1 MRPEHPT
8 PHASRPV
15 ARLPSWVANRA
26 GLLGSGDALKRTL
39 REERLVTVCEEAR
52 CPNLGECFARGT
64 ATFMLLGDT
73 CTRRCQFCSVQTG
86 RPAGLDALEP
96 ARVAETAAR
105 MGLRYVVV
113 TSVARDDLH
122 DEGAGQFAATI
133 RALRT
138 RVAGVQVEVLTPDFN
153 GRADLIETVLAAAPD
168 VFGHN
173 LETVERLTARVRGR
187 ARYRRSLEVLHKA
200 ADVCRAAGVG
210 VVKSG
215 LMVGLGETRKEVS
228 QAMADIR
235 ATGCSLLTVGQYLR
249 PTREHLAVARY
260 LEPSEFEEIGAEA
273 RQMGFREVAAGP
285 LVRSSYRAESLFAAM
300 ESSS

>member
-1 MRPEHPT
+1 
-8 PHASRPV
+8 
-15 ARLPSWVANRA
+15 
-26 GLLGSGDALKRTL
+26 
-39 REERLVTVCEEAR
+39 
-52 CPNLGECFARGT
+52 
-64 ATFMLLGDT
+64 MLLGDT
-73 CTRRCQFCSVQTG
+73 CTRRCQFCSVHTG
-86 RPAGLDALEP
+86 RPAGVDALEP

-122 DEGAGQFAATI
+122 DEGAGQFAATVH
-133 RALRT
+133 ALRA
-138 RVAGVQVEVLTPDFN
+138 RVTGIQIEVLTPDFN
-153 GRADLIETVLAAAPD
+153 GRSELIEVVLAAAPD

-187 ARYRRSLEVLHKA
+187 ARYRRSLEVLRRA
-200 ADVCRAAGVG
+200 ADACRAAG

-215 LMVGLGETRKEVS
+215 LMVGLGETREEVS

-235 ATGCSLLTVGQYLR
+235 ATGCTLLTVGQYLR

-285 LVRSSYRAESLFAAM
+285 LVRSSYRAESLLAAM